1 MTRLVHDLE
10 RIYLTEETL
19 KLAYRFLITEEF
31 PRDIVELAIEDA
43 IMVGQVQGHHV
54 DARYFMSIIE
64 RAVDSDIVASALI
77 SSFSSGT
84 KGHHFVH

>member
-1 MTRLVHDLE
+1 
-10 RIYLTEETL
+10 
-19 KLAYRFLITEEF
+19 
-31 PRDIVELAIEDA
+31 
-43 IMVGQVQGHHV
+43 MVGQVQGHHV